1 MSKPE
6 NSVGLAEKIKTF
18 LSISKAVGALANKKK
33 DDFSPDGWKVIRS
46 WFTDVADVVKHN
58 IDNHI
63 DNSKEVISHICKRYN
78 KFSAWKEDWIVS
90 NGQIIPLEE
99 KDFFSDYAEYV
110 LDYVVRTYPAVV
122 ESVASVEEMDLFDN
136 VGSER
141 KEEDNFM
148 SKFLGKI
155 SIADKIARIEALD
168 LEHPSSIDWDT
179 LFKENV
185 LFLNSDSLPVLV
197 TDILFEGDDC
207 VLSYEEWKHCF
218 DLEKKL
224 VVAWTEYVLINNVF
238 IPLQKL
244 RTKRAQLFDKFSSSL
259 DEQVRTNLRFEIQE
273 LDKEISSYI
282 KVA

>member
-1 MSKPE
+1 METTSK
-6 NSVGLAEKIKTF
+6 SVGLAEKIKTF
-18 LSISKAVGALANKKK
+18 LNISEAVGALANAKT
-33 DDFSPDGWKVIRS
+33 DDFSPDGWKFIRS
-46 WFTDVADVVKHN
+46 YFTDVAKVVKHN
-58 IDNHI
+58 IDKHI
-63 DNSKEVISHICKRYN
+63 DNSNDVISHICKRYK
-78 KFSAWKEDWIVS
+78 KFTAWKEDWIVS
-90 NGQIIPLEE
+90 NGQIVPLEE
-99 KDFFSDYAEYV
+99 KDFYSDYAEFV

-136 VGSER
+136 VESER

-155 SIADKIARIEALD
+155 SIADKISRIEALD

-197 TDILFEGDDC
+197 TDILFEGADC

-224 VVAWTEYVLINNVF
+224 AVAWTEYVLINNVF

-259 DEQVRTNLRFEIQE
+259 DEQERTNLRFEIQE

-282 KVA
+282 EVA